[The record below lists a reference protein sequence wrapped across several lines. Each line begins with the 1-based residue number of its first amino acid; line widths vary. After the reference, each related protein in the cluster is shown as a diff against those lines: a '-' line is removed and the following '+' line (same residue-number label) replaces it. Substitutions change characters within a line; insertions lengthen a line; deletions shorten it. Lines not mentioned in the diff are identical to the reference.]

1 MVETTE
7 VAVTWLLLGAD
18 GQLGRSLQDVLA
30 ADGLSYVAVGRS
42 DVDITDITSIETAVK
57 RIAPTVLVN
66 MAAWTDVDGAESHP
80 DEALL
85 VNATGAENVARVAAK
100 YGIPLVHISTDYVFD
115 GTQTTPY
122 KTDDAVNPLSVY
134 GTTKLQGE
142 LLVQA
147 AHPDGSWIVRTAWLY
162 SQYGKNFARTIAR
175 KALAEENLSVVND
188 SFGQPTSALAVA
200 HQIVALVSTNP
211 PAGIFHATNAGSATW
226 YEFADAIVG
235 PITNQTTVTPV
246 SSTEFPTVAVR
257 PKYSV
262 LDHTRWSACGIADMP
277 HWRDSLKEI
286 HSTVVDS
293 VNGEKK

>member
-85 VNATGAENVARVAAK
+85 INATGAENAAKVAAK
-100 YGIPLVHISTDYVFD
+100 YGIPLVHVSTDYVFD

>member
-18 GQLGRSLQDVLA
+18 GQLGRSLQDVLTA
-30 ADGLSYVAVGRS
+30 AEISFIAAGRS
-42 DVDITDITSIETAVK
+42 DVDITNITSIETAVK

-142 LLVQA
+142 QLVQA

-200 HQIVALVSTNP
+200 RQIVALVLTNP

-246 SSTEFPTVAVR
+246 SSTAFPTVAVR

-262 LDHTRWSACGIADMP
+262 LDHTRWSACGIVDMP

-286 HSTVVDS
+286 HSAVVNS

>member
-42 DVDITDITSIETAVK
+42 DVDITNITSIETAVK

-100 YGIPLVHISTDYVFD
+100 YGIPLVHVSTDYVFD

-235 PITNQTTVTPV
+235 PITDQITVTPV
-246 SSTEFPTVAVR
+246 SSTAFPTVAVR

-262 LDHTRWSACGIADMP
+262 LDHTRWSACGITDMP

-286 HSTVVDS
+286 HSAVVDS

>member
-1 MVETTE
+1 VVETTE

-18 GQLGRSLQDVLA
+18 GQLGRSLQDVLTA
-30 ADGLSYVAVGRS
+30 AEISFIAAGRS
-42 DVDITDITSIETAVK
+42 DVNITNITSIETAVK

-142 LLVQA
+142 QLVQA
-147 AHPDGSWIVRTAWLY
+147 AHPDSSWIVRTAWLY

-200 HQIVALVSTNP
+200 RQIVALVSTNP

-235 PITNQTTVTPV
+235 PITDQITVTPV
-246 SSTEFPTVAVR
+246 SSTAFPTMAVR

-286 HSTVVDS
+286 HSAVVDS

>member
-1 MVETTE
+1 METTE

-100 YGIPLVHISTDYVFD
+100 YGIPLVHVSTDYVFD

-235 PITNQTTVTPV
+235 PITNQATVTPV
-246 SSTEFPTVAVR
+246 SSTAFPTVPVR

-262 LDHTRWSACGIADMP
+262 LDHTRWSACGITDMP

>member
-1 MVETTE
+1 VVETTE

-100 YGIPLVHISTDYVFD
+100 YGIPLVHVSTDYVFD